1 MKFQI
6 FVKPKSK
13 FPEVG
18 GQVNGMLV
26 VKVAESPI
34 EGLANKAIVKLLAST
49 FGVKVR
55 DVTIV
60 SGTSSRIKII
70 EIDGNHENKLSDLLE
85 IGQGKLEL

>member
-1 MKFQI
+1 MKFKI

-13 FPEVG
+13 FSEVG

-34 EGLANKAIVKLLAST
+34 ENQANKAVVKLLAST
-49 FGVKVR
+49 FGTKGREVK
-55 DVTIV
+55 II

-70 EIDGNHENKLSDLLE
+70 EINGNHEDKLFDLLE